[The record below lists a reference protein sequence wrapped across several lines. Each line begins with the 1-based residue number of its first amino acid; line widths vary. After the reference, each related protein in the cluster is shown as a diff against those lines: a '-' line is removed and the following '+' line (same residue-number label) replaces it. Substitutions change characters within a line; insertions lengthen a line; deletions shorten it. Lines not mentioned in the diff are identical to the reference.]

1 MRAKAE
7 SVILLTIF
15 MVLDI
20 LPIPVLA
27 LVLLFV
33 IFTRPPWFRSLVNRL
48 YREG

>member
-1 MRAKAE
+1 MRAKTE

-15 MVLDI
+15 MILDI

-27 LVLLFV
+27 LVLLYV

-48 YREG
+48 YHEG